1 MFKLH
6 LLVTLAASV
15 GMAVAHVERAPALSN
30 GWAEAPFVADDMETT
45 GDGVKNKTTVDT
57 TVTFALHVTER
68 NLDKVKEIAIAVS
81 TPGSSTY
88 GEYLDADTLAAL
100 TAPEPAHANA
110 VRSWL
115 RDAVPL
121 AHGST
126 IKEIQGRRFEITL
139 PVADAEALLQT
150 TFRFVINSRTG
161 QRALVA
167 GDYTIPDQIKDATA
181 ALFGLHGL
189 PLPPR
194 DHATSD
200 SPPGGIAQVTPAV
213 IKAKYGTS
221 AAPTT
226 KKSSGN
232 KQAVAEFQGETMHPK
247 DLKQFFQQYVPNA
260 PPGAD
265 TVSKFVGD

>member
-1 MFKLH
+1 MFKL
-6 LLVTLAASV
+6 LMTLAASV
-15 GMAVAHVERAPALSN
+15 GMVAAHVERAPALSN
-30 GWAEAPFVADDMETT
+30 GWAEAPFVADDTEPT
-45 GDGVKNKTTVDT
+45 GDGVKNKTTVAPHA
-57 TVTFALHVTER
+57 TVTFALHVAER

-121 AHGST
+121 AHSSA

-139 PVADAEALLQT
+139 PVANAEALLQT

-161 QRALVA
+161 QRALIA

-181 ALFGLHGL
+181 AVFGLHGL
-189 PLPPR
+189 PLPP
-194 DHATSD
+194 AT
-200 SPPGGIAQVTPAV
+200 TPL
-213 IKAKYGTS
+213 
-221 AAPTT
+221 PTRT
-226 KKSSGN
+226 L
-232 KQAVAEFQGETMHPK
+232 QRPTQ
-247 DLKQFFQQYVPNA
+247 
-260 PPGAD
+260 
-265 TVSKFVGD
+265 

>member
-1 MFKLH
+1 MFKFQ
-6 LLVTLAASV
+6 LLITLAASA

-121 AHGST
+121 GTHVA
-126 IKEIQGRRFEITL
+126 RFSCASFIA
-139 PVADAEALLQT
+139 ADLT
-150 TFRFVINSRTG
+150 RV
-161 QRALVA
+161 
-167 GDYTIPDQIKDATA
+167 GDAPA
-181 ALFGLHGL
+181 ALRL
-189 PLPPR
+189 R
-194 DHATSD
+194 TTS
-200 SPPGGIAQVTPAV
+200 SWA
-213 IKAKYGTS
+213 S
-221 AAPTT
+221 
-226 KKSSGN
+226 
-232 KQAVAEFQGETMHPK
+232 
-247 DLKQFFQQYVPNA
+247 
-260 PPGAD
+260 
-265 TVSKFVGD
+265 